1 MEDELDAIARTEIQE
16 RWDVFDADGERVGEV
31 SEVHDTAF
39 TLETTVGGSVEV
51 DFTDVESADDG
62 CHGLERPRSRH
73 DPVVPGDARG
83 ELVRDQWLADQGE
96 QKALS
101 HPRGNG
107 QPCNAADRLRP
118 EPGPCQRVRQCA
130 DERELDPVD
139 LEPSWIDQR

>member
-62 CHGLERPRSRH
+62 RVTLMLSG
-73 DPVVPGDARG
+73 G
-83 ELVRDQWLADQGE
+83 ELTSDLGE
-96 QKALS
+96 
-101 HPRGNG
+101 
-107 QPCNAADRLRP
+107 
-118 EPGPCQRVRQCA
+118 
-130 DERELDPVD
+130 
-139 LEPSWIDQR
+139 